1 MIAHN
6 AVDMRIMMN
15 AASNG
20 LRRILLKPR
29 QPCFMLN
36 SNVEE
41 VVEEALGD
49 IEANAAAQAQ

>member
-6 AVDMRIMMN
+6 AADMRIMMN

-29 QPCFMLN
+29 QPCFMLD
-36 SNVEE
+36 SYVEE
-41 VVEEALGD
+41 MVEEALGNV
-49 IEANAAAQAQ
+49 EAHAAAYT

>member
-6 AVDMRIMMN
+6 ADDMRIMMN

-29 QPCFMLN
+29 QPCFMLD
-36 SNVEE
+36 SYVEE

-49 IEANAAAQAQ
+49 IEADATT